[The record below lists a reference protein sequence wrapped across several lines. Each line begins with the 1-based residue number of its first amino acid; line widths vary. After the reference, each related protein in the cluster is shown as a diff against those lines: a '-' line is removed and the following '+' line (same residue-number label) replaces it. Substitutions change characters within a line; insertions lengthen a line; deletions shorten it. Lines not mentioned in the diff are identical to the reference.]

1 MTIRRVSTGVTYAT
15 VDAAFAALPATLT
28 QNEILED
35 IDGTAY
41 TTTTER
47 DITNAGAFTITLR
60 AATAARPSL
69 TFTGS
74 SGTRM
79 LRVQN
84 SNSAG
89 GVIIEDWDFRCSTG
103 AAVYLVEANASTAN
117 LTMRRCT
124 IVLTSGGPYACLR
137 ANVARSVTL
146 ENCLFEDRRASTNAG
161 ALLVNNTD
169 TTILRYCTFTSNSAQ
184 NQSTVIRVTGHGG
197 TESLTVQGCIL
208 RHTGVASPAS
218 NNAIIKFATTDDLAV
233 YTGNGNVFSHSST
246 SSQVLARI
254 ETGTNYTDIAAWRTA
269 SGDDADSVESNAAVP
284 HNALFVAESSNN
296 YRLVASSPA
305 ELTALSSIATV
316 ATDLLGV
323 TRPQGAAYDAGCY
336 EYEVADPWQR
346 NLDRRETSWAV
357 MIRIEGTGD
366 RNGQWSFS
374 NAIPAHLDSST
385 CKPWLTELPE
395 ILSERVDLA
404 GGIPEAGSCTVALL
418 DYDDTLSSLWRTERT
433 ARTVL
438 SEAVDTSETNILV
451 ADADSLATEVVFVG
465 SEAMIVTAD
474 NSSPESID
482 VTRGALGTD
491 ALTHSNGDL
500 VYRSTPYL
508 EGRRVEVYLSPL
520 DSVSSAD
527 ERLVGSY
534 VLDSVALDDSTN
546 VWSLRCVG
554 QHRYLDR
561 RLPITA
567 REGRLV
573 ALPPRRMQLDPGP
586 IRSLWSDRLAYV
598 QADKELIELYD
609 SGAAMLGWTS
619 TTTILPASIP
629 FEVRR
634 RALNGTDAVTITPPT
649 TVRQVFLAGLDL
661 RYSPGPSPST
671 SRASGTWTPAE
682 QWVDLMLIL
691 LLSSASSD
699 DGLELTNRRT
709 TGSDWSRSNFS
720 SLPPGMGLGIPVAL
734 IDWDSFESV
743 RARTLSWRLPFFSH
757 GLDPERTGAEVLS
770 EEFLRPFGAYLSFEL
785 GTLRLGLS
793 RAPLYDETTALQVDA
808 DVVLRR
814 ETAPGVYLPDLQ
826 VSRARAKAVGSVTY
840 KVGPG
845 KVAATYRS
853 TDYART
859 YGQRGWY
866 GAVEPAL
873 TVEVPGGDPRDA
885 AFFASRAAVRLWRLH
900 KPPTELAVA
909 LDIAEW
915 PNTTVGTYG
924 EVTMLELPDAESGER
939 GWTDVPVEVEE
950 RVVALEATR
959 TRGGGSAM
967 GASVRVRARRYG
979 AALRLG
985 RIAQAARVSS
995 VAFNA
1000 ATVLAN
1006 RYTHTD
1012 ADDQGYPDTDAE
1024 AFIAGDR
1031 LWLTNP
1037 DGSRVGSATQTVVS
1051 VAGNVITLDGNFA
1064 GALAAD
1070 LVLIAADAADAVT
1083 RQLDAYSF
1091 MRTGAGGTGSTET
1104 RFFWRWG
1111 EP

>member
-1 MTIRRVSTGVTYAT
+1 MTIRRVSTGLTYAT
-15 VDAAFAALPATLT
+15 LQSALSALPGALT
-28 QNEILED
+28 ANEVLED
-35 IDGTAY
+35 IDGAAY
-41 TTTTER
+41 TATVAVA
-47 DITNAGAFTITLR
+47 ITNGGAYTITIR

-69 TFTGS
+69 TWTGT
-74 SGTRM
+74 SGSLLFDVGTTNASGG
-79 LRVQN
+79 VIVEDWDFV
-84 SNSAG
+84 SAG
-89 GVIIEDWDFRCSTG
+89 GVGCVR
-103 AAVYLVEANASTAN
+103 VNASSAN
-117 LTMRRCT
+117 GTFRRCT
-124 IVLTSGGPYACLR
+124 FIRSAAGSVSGCVR

-146 ENCLFEDRRASTNAG
+146 ENCLIDDRGGTTAG
-161 ALLVNNTD
+161 VSLLVNNTD
-169 TTILRYCTFTSNSAQ
+169 TTVVRYCTIICTSAQ
-184 NQSTVIRVTGHGG
+184 NQSAAIRFENHGG
-197 TESLTVQGCIL
+197 TESFTMQGCIV
-208 RHTGVASPAS
+208 RHTGSAGSPT
-218 NNAIIKFATTDDLAV
+218 NNAILKFATTNDLAV
-233 YTGNGNVFSHSST
+233 YAGNGNVFSHSST
-246 SSQVLARI
+246 AAQVLARV

-284 HNALFVAESSNN
+284 YNGLFVAESSNN

-305 ELTALSSIATV
+305 ELTALAGIVTV

-357 MIRIEGTGD
+357 MVRIEGVGD

-374 NAIPAHLDSST
+374 NAIPAHLDIST

-395 ILSERVDLA
+395 ILSERVDLS
-404 GGIPEAGSCTVALL
+404 GGIPEASSCSVSLL
-418 DYDDTLSSLWRTERT
+418 DYDDTLTGLWRTERT

-438 SEAVDTSETNILV
+438 SEDVDTSETNILV

-491 ALTHSNGDL
+491 ALTHADGDL

-508 EGRRVEVYLSPL
+508 EGRRVEVWLCPL
-520 DSVSSAD
+520 DSLSSAD

-534 VLDSVALDDSTN
+534 VLDSVALDDTAN

-561 RLPITA
+561 RLPISA

-586 IRSLWSDRLAYV
+586 IRSLWSDRLAYI
-598 QADKELIELYD
+598 QADKELLELYD
-609 SGAAMLGWTS
+609 AGAALLGWTS

-629 FEVRR
+629 FDVRR
-634 RALNGTDAVTITPPT
+634 RALNGTDAGSLEPPA
-649 TVRQVFLAGLDL
+649 TVRQVFLAGRDL

-671 SRASGTWTPAE
+671 SRSSGIWTPAE

-691 LLSSASSD
+691 LLSSSSAD

-709 TGSDWSRSNFS
+709 TGSDWSRSNFA
-720 SLPPGMGLGIPVAL
+720 SLPPGMGLGIPQDL

-785 GTLRLGLS
+785 GVLRLGLS

-814 ETAPGVYLPDLQ
+814 EAAPGVYLPDMQ
-826 VSRARAKAVGSVTY
+826 VSRARARAVGSVTY

-873 TVEVPGGDPRDA
+873 TIEVPGGDPRDA
-885 AFFASRAAVRLWRLH
+885 AFFAARAAVRLWRLH

-915 PNTTVGTYG
+915 PRTTVGTYG
-924 EVTMLELPDAESGER
+924 EVTMPELPDAESGER
-939 GWTDVPVEVEE
+939 GWTDVPVEIEE

-959 TRGGGSAM
+959 TRNGGSAM

-979 AALRLG
+979 AGLRLG

-995 VAFNA
+995 VATNA

-1012 ADDQGYPDTDAE
+1012 ADDQGYPDADAE
-1024 AFIAGDR
+1024 AFQVGDV

-1037 DGSRVGSATQTVVS
+1037 DGSRVGAATQTVVS
-1051 VAGNVITLDGNFA
+1051 VVGNVVTLNGNFA
-1064 GALAAD
+1064 GALAGD
-1070 LVLIAADAADAVT
+1070 LILIAAEAADATT
-1083 RQLDAYSF
+1083 RQLGAYSF
-1091 MRTGAGGTGSTET
+1091 MRTGAGGTGSSET

>member
-1 MTIRRVSTGVTYAT
+1 MTIRRVSTGVTYTDLSTAL
-15 VDAAFAALPATLT
+15 AAVTTLT
-28 QNEILED
+28 ADEVLED
-35 IDGTAY
+35 IDGGVYDEA
-41 TTTTER
+41 
-47 DITNAGAFTITLR
+47 AFTWSPSGNYTVTLR
-60 AATAARPSL
+60 SVGAVRPTVQLTGAWTITGSSSAKVVMEDWDVVRLSGTGTVSL
-69 TFTGS
+69 QLNASGTTFTG
-74 SGTRM
+74 R
-79 LRVQN
+79 
-84 SNSAG
+84 
-89 GVIIEDWDFRCSTG
+89 RCRFISRST
-103 AAVYLVEANASTAN
+103 VTNVFASTA
-117 LTMRRCT
+117 L
-124 IVLTSGGPYACLR
+124 
-137 ANVARSVTL
+137 SVTF
-146 ENCLFEDRRASTNAG
+146 ENCLFWTNSSG
-161 ALLVNNTD
+161 NTTTALYVSNTD
-169 TTILRYCTFTSNSAQ
+169 TTVLRYCTLAG
-184 NQSTVIRVTGHGG
+184 TGASMRAPLYMLNHGG
-197 TESLTVQGCIL
+197 TESLTMQGCIL
-208 RHTGVASPAS
+208 RSVATNS
-218 NNAIIKFATTDDLAV
+218 NTALIALGGPSDLTI
-233 YTGNGNVFSHSST
+233 YSGNGNVFSEGT
-246 SSQVLARI
+246 SASCVTAYQA
-254 ETGTNYTDIAAWRTA
+254 TTPTTYTALSDWRTA
-269 SGDDADSVESNAAVP
+269 SGDDADSVEAHGASPLAT
-284 HNALFVAESSNN
+284 LFVDESN
-296 YRLVASSPA
+296 YNYDLVAGSA
-305 ELTALSSIATV
+305 AQLTALASITTLT
-316 ATDLLGV
+316 TDILGRA
-323 TRPQGAAYDAGCY
+323 RPQGAAYDAGAY
-336 EYEVADPWQR
+336 EALVVDGWQR
-346 NLDRRETSWAV
+346 NLDRRASSWAV
-357 MIRIEGTGD
+357 LVRIEGTGD

-385 CKPWLTELPE
+385 CKPWLTEVPE

-418 DYDDTLSSLWRTERT
+418 DYDATLTELWRTERT

-451 ADADSLATEVVFVG
+451 ADADSLATEVVYVG
-465 SEAMIVTAD
+465 SEAMIVTAN

-508 EGRRVEVYLSPL
+508 EGRRVEVYLCPL
-520 DSVSSAD
+520 DSISSAD
-527 ERLVGSY
+527 ERLIGSY
-534 VLDSVALDDSTN
+534 VLDAVALDDTAN

-561 RLPITA
+561 RLPISA
-567 REGRLV
+567 REARLV

-586 IRSLWSDRLAYV
+586 VRSLWSDRLAYV

-609 SGAAMLGWTS
+609 AGAALLSWTS

-629 FEVRR
+629 FELRR
-634 RALNGTDAVTITPPT
+634 RALNGTDAATITPPT

-671 SRASGTWTPAE
+671 SRASGTWTATE

-691 LLSSASSD
+691 LLSSASAD
-699 DGLELTNRRT
+699 DGLELVNRRT

-720 SLPPGMGLGIPVAL
+720 SLPPGMGLGIPVDL
-734 IDWDSFESV
+734 IDWDSFEAV
-743 RARTLSWRLPFFSH
+743 RARTLSWRLPYFAH
-757 GLDPERTGAEVLS
+757 GLDPERTGAELLS
-770 EEFLRPFGAYLSFEL
+770 AEFLRPFGAYLSFEL
-785 GTLRLGLS
+785 GQLRLGLS
-793 RAPLYDETTALQVDA
+793 RAPLYDETTALQIDA

-814 ETAPGVYLPDLQ
+814 QTGRGVYLPDMQ
-826 VSRARAKAVGSVTY
+826 VSRAKAKAVGSVTY

-873 TVEVPGGDPRDA
+873 TVEVPGGDPREA

-915 PNTTVGTYG
+915 PRTTVGTYG
-924 EVTMLELPDAESGER
+924 EVTMPELPDAESGAR

-959 TRGGGSAM
+959 LAGGGSAL

-979 AALRLG
+979 AGLRLG

-995 VAFNA
+995 VATNA

-1012 ADDQGYPDTDAE
+1012 ADDQGYPDADAE
-1024 AFIAGDR
+1024 AFVVGDV

-1051 VAGNVITLDGNFA
+1051 VSGNVITLNGNFA

-1083 RQLDAYSF
+1083 RQLEAYSF

>member
-1 MTIRRVSTGVTYAT
+1 MTIRRVSTGVTYST
-15 VDAAFAALPATLT
+15 LGAAFSALPATLT
-28 QNEILED
+28 QDEILED
-35 IDGTAY
+35 IDGGAY
-41 TTTTER
+41 TTSG
-47 DITNAGAFTITLR
+47 ISYNPSGAFTTTLR

-69 TFTGS
+69 TNTGA
-74 SGTRM
+74 GTYLILAQQR
-79 LRVQN
+79 LT
-84 SNSAG
+84 
-89 GVIIEDWDFRCSTG
+89 IEDWDFSSTSSG
-103 AAVYLVEANASTAN
+103 NWILLDANASNARVTATRCTFMRTDGGGSMVRANSANTFTLTNCLLDDRSTAN
-117 LTMRRCT
+117 
-124 IVLTSGGPYACLR
+124 AQ
-137 ANVARSVTL
+137 TL
-146 ENCLFEDRRASTNAG
+146 LIS
-161 ALLVNNTD
+161 NTD
-169 TTILRYCTFTSNSAQ
+169 TTTIRYCTIIEQGTGNQTACISVQ
-184 NQSTVIRVTGHGG
+184 NQTSGDA
-197 TESLTVQGCIL
+197 LTVQGCIL
-208 RHTGVASPAS
+208 RCRSNSASDP
-218 NNAIIKFATTDDLAV
+218 NPVLRFTATADRDSYA
-233 YTGNGNVFSHSST
+233 GNGNVFSNTASANA
-246 SSQVLARI
+246 QAIAYVI
-254 ETGTNYTDIAAWRTA
+254 TGTTTYADLAAWQA
-269 SGDDADSVESNAAVP
+269 LGEDADSVESNAAVP

-305 ELTALSSIATV
+305 ELTALSGIVTV

-357 MIRIEGTGD
+357 LVRIEGTGD

-395 ILSERVDLA
+395 ILSERIDLA

-438 SEAVDTSETNILV
+438 SEAVDVSETNILV

-474 NSSPESID
+474 NSGPESID

-508 EGRRVEVYLSPL
+508 EGRRVEIYLSPL

-527 ERLVGSY
+527 ERLIGSY

-546 VWSLRCVG
+546 VWQLRCVG

-561 RLPITA
+561 RLPISA

-586 IRSLWSDRLAYV
+586 IRSLWSDRLAYI
-598 QADKELIELYD
+598 QADKELIEIYD

-634 RALNGTDAVTITPPT
+634 RALNGTDAVTISPPT

-691 LLSSASSD
+691 LLSSASPD

-734 IDWDSFESV
+734 IDWDSFEAV

-757 GLDPERTGAEVLS
+757 GLDPERTGAEVLR

-785 GTLRLGLS
+785 GVLRLGLS

-814 ETAPGVYLPDLQ
+814 ETAPGVYLPDMQ

-915 PNTTVGTYG
+915 PRTTVGTYG
-924 EVTMLELPDAESGER
+924 EVTMPELPDAESGER
-939 GWTDVPVEVEE
+939 GWTDVPVEIEE

-959 TRGGGSAM
+959 TRNGGSAM

-979 AALRLG
+979 AGLRLG

-995 VAFNA
+995 VSGNA

-1012 ADDQGYPDTDAE
+1012 ADDQGYPDADAE
-1024 AFIAGDR
+1024 AFVAGDE

-1051 VAGNVITLDGNFA
+1051 VVGNVITLDGNFA
-1064 GALAAD
+1064 GALAAN

-1083 RQLDAYSF
+1083 RQLEAYSF